1 MMVLNK
7 TDANWVKVNED
18 MTKKGVKI
26 SFWANLE
33 YRLGKDQYTSTKED
47 KFMALALAMRDRII
61 ERWLATQEEFHKKK
75 VKRVYYLSLE
85 FLIGRLLGTN
95 MLNLGIW
102 EEAKQAV
109 QDLGLDMEELRE
121 CEQDAALGNGGLGRL
136 AACFMDSMAT
146 LGIPAYGYGI
156 RYDYGMFKQKISN
169 GMQVELPDIWLSK
182 ASPWEFDRP
191 EYTVKVHFY
200 GRTYM
205 FNDENGRLRVKWED
219 TKDVLARPYDIP
231 VAGYKNNLAN
241 TLRLWSAHSTED
253 FDLEYFNHGDYQR
266 AVQDKIYSETI
277 SKVLYPSD
285 NVSQGKILR
294 LAQEYF
300 FCAASLAD
308 IIRRYKVDNR
318 DLRQIPKKVAIQLND
333 THPAIAI
340 AEMMRNLIDEEQ
352 LDWEVA
358 WGITVNTFAYTNHT
372 VMSEALEKWQVP
384 LFERLLPR
392 HLEIIYEINRRFLDD
407 LVKNHHADSELLSRM
422 SIIEESSPKMVRMAH
437 LAIIGSHSVNGVSQ
451 LHTEL
456 LKTSIFKDFYKVFP
470 ERFNNKTNGITQ
482 RRWLLQANPMLSD
495 LITQTIGDGW
505 VT

>member
-1 MMVLNK
+1 MVLNK

-61 ERWLATQEEFHKKK
+61 ERWLATQEEFHKKN

-205 FNDENGRLRVKWED
+205 FNDENGRLRVKWAD

-384 LFERLLPR
+384 LFECLLPR
-392 HLEIIYEINRRFLDD
+392 HLEIIYEINRRFLED

-451 LHTEL
+451 LHTGL
-456 LKTSIFKDFYKVFP
+456 LKTSIFKDFYKV
-470 ERFNNKTNGITQ
+470 
-482 RRWLLQANPMLSD
+482 
-495 LITQTIGDGW
+495 
-505 VT
+505 